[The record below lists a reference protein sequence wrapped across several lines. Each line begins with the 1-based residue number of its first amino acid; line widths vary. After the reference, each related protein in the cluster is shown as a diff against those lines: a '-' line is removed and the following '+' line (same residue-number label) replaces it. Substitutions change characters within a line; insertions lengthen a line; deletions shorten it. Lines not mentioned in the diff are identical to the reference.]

1 MPMNTSA
8 NVVMGIDVCQERL
21 DVCRSD
27 TGEAL
32 LFANDEQGIR
42 RLVRHLK
49 SHPVELIVC
58 EATGGLERELVAH
71 LVTAEVPVAVV
82 NPRQVRDFAR
92 ATGRLAKTDEI
103 DAAVLAAFGVA
114 VNPVPRPPKDALTQA
129 LSDQLTRRS
138 QLVEMLAEEKNRRR
152 RASTAMG
159 RSIDLH
165 IDWLK
170 LQIAGIDQDIDDTL
184 HASPAW
190 MEKIDLLAGMKG
202 VGPVLRAALFAWM
215 PELGQ
220 LNRKQAAALAGVAPY
235 ARDSGSMRG
244 QRVIWGGRQPLRN
257 VLYMATLVAVRWNPA
272 IKRFYDQ
279 LVARG
284 KPKKV
289 ALVAAMRKLL
299 ITINAIFRSA
309 MPYRGA
315 AA

>member
-1 MPMNTSA
+1 MNTSV
-8 NVVMGIDVCQERL
+8 NVVMGIDVCQARL
-21 DVCRSD
+21 DICRSD
-27 TGEAL
+27 TGEGL
-32 LFANDEQGIR
+32 LFANDEKGIR
-42 RLVRHLK
+42 RLVRHLQ
-49 SHPVELIVC
+49 SHPVDLVVC
-58 EATGGLERELVAH
+58 EATGGLEREAVAH
-71 LVTAEVPVAVV
+71 LIAAGVPVAVV

-92 ATGRLAKTDEI
+92 ATGRLAKTDQL

-114 VNPVPRPPKDALTQA
+114 VHPLPRPPKDALTQA

-138 QLVEMLAEEKNRRR
+138 QLVEMLAEEKNRHQ
-152 RASTAMG
+152 RAPTAVCQ
-159 RSIDLH
+159 SIDLH

-170 LQIAGIDQDIDDTL
+170 QQIQGIDQAIDDTL
-184 HASPAW
+184 HASPGW
-190 MEKIDLLAGMKG
+190 MEKIHLLAGMKG

-220 LNRKQAAALAGVAPY
+220 LNRKQVAALAGVAPY